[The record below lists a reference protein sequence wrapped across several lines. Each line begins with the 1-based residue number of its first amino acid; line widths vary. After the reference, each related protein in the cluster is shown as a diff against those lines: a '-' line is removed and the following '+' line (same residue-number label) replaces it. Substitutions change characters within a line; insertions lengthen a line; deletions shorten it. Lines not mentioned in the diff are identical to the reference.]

1 MSGRKWGQSVRMW
14 RNKSFSLKTCTFL
27 QHFLCNLC
35 NLRHNYI
42 VQLYKICCFIL
53 TREKKKSDFSPEEE
67 EDRGQDTLGGWKEVT
82 AKETQTVKNEI
93 GYIWW
98 AALPQHI
105 TPILFMEMD
114 SWADQWADVLLKY
127 PPAQPHSAN
136 CPACEKTSSLSEGCW
151 MEIWWTLR

>member
-53 TREKKKSDFSPEEE
+53 TRKKNQISHQRKKRTEDKTHWVDEKKSLPKKLRQWKMKKGIYGGQHCLSRSPPSSLWKWIP
-67 EDRGQDTLGGWKEVT
+67 GQTNGPTCSWNTPQPSPTLLT
-82 AKETQTVKNEI
+82 
-93 GYIWW
+93 
-98 AALPQHI
+98 ALPVKRLQ
-105 TPILFMEMD
+105 
-114 SWADQWADVLLKY
+114 V
-127 PPAQPHSAN
+127 
-136 CPACEKTSSLSEGCW
+136 C
-151 MEIWWTLR
+151 LRAVGWRFDEL